1 IQHFF
6 ARNIDDR
13 AAGPLQLPD
22 LNYKRSV
29 LTSCETLYNI
39 SKLRLLISSNN
50 PYRGFKFN
58 FHALFD
64 LGLVLFH
71 ALALSLHYLKV
82 DTINVIV
89 TAGVVNYN
97 KLEVCKI
104 VVILDVGN
112 LKGHSVFYLS
122 YRTIFDL
129 IRKYAVKAF
138 FHF

>member
-29 LTSCETLYNI
+29 LTSCETLYNV
-39 SKLRLLISSNN
+39 SKLRLLIGSNN
-50 PYRGFKFN
+50 LYRGFKFN

-71 ALALSLHYLKV
+71 SLSLSFHNLKIN
-82 DTINVIV
+82 TINVIV
-89 TAGVVNYN
+89 TASIINYDE
-97 KLEVCKI
+97 LEVCKI
-104 VVILDVGN
+104 VVILDVSN
-112 LKGHSVFYLS
+112 LKGHPVLNL
-122 YRTIFDL
+122 TN
-129 IRKYAVKAF
+129 
-138 FHF
+138 